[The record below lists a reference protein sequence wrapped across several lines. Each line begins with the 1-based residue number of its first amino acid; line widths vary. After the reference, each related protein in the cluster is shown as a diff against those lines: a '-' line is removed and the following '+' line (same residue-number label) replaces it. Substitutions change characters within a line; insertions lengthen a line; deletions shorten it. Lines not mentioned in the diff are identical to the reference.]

1 MWFGL
6 YLRTKW
12 YSMAQKKVLTLS
24 NLSVGYS
31 PESCLVNSATIEAYQ
46 GDLIAIMGLNGSGKT
61 TLIKTLLNEL
71 PAISGEIELGLSG
84 AKTHEIFSVVFTER
98 ISIYGFTVLDMI
110 SQGRVA
116 YTNMFGKL
124 SSKDKQVI
132 QENLIAL
139 NLEEIADQQINSL
152 SDGQFQKVMIAK
164 ALAQETPILL
174 LDEPTAFL
182 DVKNKRMIHKLLSDL
197 AQKQN
202 KTILVSTH
210 DVSFCND
217 YCNKAWVIE
226 SGKLSEKKP
235 KEISE
240 SYFD

>member
-1 MWFGL
+1 M
-6 YLRTKW
+6 TP
-12 YSMAQKKVLTLS
+12 KKALILS

-31 PESCLVNSATIEAYQ
+31 PDSCLINSATIQAYE

-84 AKTHEIFSVVFTER
+84 AKTHDIFSVVFTER

-110 SQGRVA
+110 AQGRA
-116 YTNMFGKL
+116 PYTNMFGKL
-124 SSKDKQVI
+124 YSKDKEIVQ
-132 QENLIAL
+132 QYLIAL
-139 NLEEIADQQINSL
+139 NLEGIANQQINSL

-164 ALAQETPILL
+164 ALAQETPVLL

-182 DVKNKRMIHKLLSDL
+182 DVKNKRMIHKLLADL
-197 AQKQN
+197 AQNQN

-226 SGKLSEKKP
+226 SETLSEKKS
-235 KEISE
+235 KEITE